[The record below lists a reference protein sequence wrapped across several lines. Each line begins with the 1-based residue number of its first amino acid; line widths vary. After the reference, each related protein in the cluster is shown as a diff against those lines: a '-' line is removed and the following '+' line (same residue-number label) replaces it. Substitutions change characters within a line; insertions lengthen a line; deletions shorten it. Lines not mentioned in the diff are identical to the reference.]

1 MYSEAY
7 LKNVQATYRY
17 YCYHAHNSGTMA
29 EGKLN
34 WIPSPFH
41 IFLCDTVQEF
51 VEKPTNKS
59 FEILIINTPPQ
70 HGKLCADSTPVLT
83 RNGWKNHGD
92 LVIGDEVIS
101 PSGKF
106 VKVTNVLPKQY
117 ANRLVTLTNG
127 EQIKVHENHEW
138 VVYDRSTH
146 RERVRE
152 TKYIEKR
159 VSYGSQEKKRGHRY
173 NFMLPI
179 VTPLDCEEKTLTV
192 DPYVLGVWLGDGKN
206 TDGQIC
212 AAEVDRITLDEVRK
226 HYPHGKEWVH
236 KDTGVLYASYRGLYK
251 GLREYGMCYSRK
263 RTEKH
268 IPQEYL
274 TASKRQRLELL
285 AGLIDTDGYVDHKH
299 NRIVFTTA
307 DTELRFSFEELIATF
322 GWRTTTCGY
331 KPVLST
337 SGIQGKNVYWQ
348 VAFNP
353 TEEIPCRIE
362 RKKLKSFSQQ
372 RRIAICSVEPIPE
385 EQGNCIS
392 VEGGVYCV
400 GKGLIPTH
408 NSESVTAT
416 FPSWYLMRNP
426 DNEVIC
432 VSYGDDLSRR
442 FGKKNLDK
450 IKKYGNI
457 FGVKLDQNKHNA
469 SEFRI
474 SGHKGVMISAGYGS
488 GITGNPAKLIVIDD
502 PVKNRV
508 EADSPKDREKKW
520 ADFVDSIESR
530 TANGTKII
538 LIMTRWHEDDL
549 AGRLIENYGDRT
561 TVVNLPCE
569 AEEGDPLGRKIGD
582 PLCPE
587 IGKGKEWLKDFKKS
601 HMTESGMRS
610 WNALY
615 QGHPSAK
622 EGNII
627 KREWWEYYTEE
638 ELEKATFDKIIMSV
652 DAAFKDSEKNDFVA
666 ISVWGKR
673 GEQYWLLDMQN
684 KHLNFTAT
692 VKAIKVTRARYI
704 GLSET
709 LIEDTAN
716 GTLILQLM
724 KDEIAGLIAVKPDVS
739 KEARVNAIS
748 FLIEAGNVRLP
759 KFKKFTWEF
768 VEQCASF
775 PNGKHDDMVDS
786 MSQALN
792 RLYFTR
798 TMRRKIKAA
807 QNKMAGWGINTIPKR
822 SATGKGDTVHVI

>member
-17 YCYHAHNSGTMA
+17 YCYHAHNSGTMT

-70 HGKLCADSTPVLT
+70 HGKGFEYNTPVLT
-83 RNGWKNHGD
+83 DRGWVKHGE
-92 LVIGDEVIS
+92 LNAGDYVYS
-101 PSGKF
+101 PSGKK
-106 VKVTNVLPKQY
+106 VKVLASQTPYYWHCK
-117 ANRLVTLTNG
+117 RLTLDSG
-127 EQIKVHENHEW
+127 DSFICSWEHEW
-138 VVYDRSTH
+138 LIESNRD
-146 RERVRE
+146 
-152 TKYIEKR
+152 KYE
-159 VSYGSQEKKRGHRY
+159 
-173 NFMLPI
+173 
-179 VTPLDCEEKTLTV
+179 
-192 DPYVLGVWLGDGKN
+192 DGKN
-206 TDGQIC
+206 GERHEEILETQNIFNGYHAKSPAIRAAKPIC
-212 AAEVDRITLDEVRK
+212 GD
-226 HYPHGKEWVH
+226 
-236 KDTGVLYASYRGLYK
+236 S
-251 GLREYGMCYSRK
+251 
-263 RTEKH
+263 
-268 IPQEYL
+268 
-274 TASKRQRLELL
+274 
-285 AGLIDTDGYVDHKH
+285 
-299 NRIVFTTA
+299 
-307 DTELRFSFEELIATF
+307 ELRVDNKT
-322 GWRTTTCGY
+322 
-331 KPVLST
+331 
-337 SGIQGKNVYWQ
+337 
-348 VAFNP
+348 
-353 TEEIPCRIE
+353 
-362 RKKLKSFSQQ
+362 KKDREDKLLYFIK
-372 RRIAICSVEPIPE
+372 SVEDVPNALT
-385 EQGNCIS
+385 NCIT
-392 VEGGVYCV
+392 VEGGMYLV

-474 SGHKGVMISAGYGS
+474 SGRKGVMISAGYGS

-549 AGRLIENYGDRT
+549 AGRLIENYYDRT

-615 QGHPSAK
+615 QGHPSAR

-673 GEQYWLLDMQN
+673 KEQYWLLDMQN

-724 KDEIAGLIAVKPDVS
+724 KDEIAGLIAVRPDVS

-748 FLIEAGNVRLP
+748 FLIEAGSVRLP

-822 SATGKGDTVHVI
+822 SATGKGDTINVI

>member
-17 YCYHAHNSGTMA
+17 YCYHAHNSGTMT

-70 HGKLCADSTPVLT
+70 HGKGFEYNTPVLT
-83 RNGWKNHGD
+83 DRGWVKHGE
-92 LVIGDEVIS
+92 LKAGDYVYS
-101 PSGKF
+101 PSGKK
-106 VKVTNVLPKQY
+106 VKVLASQTPYYWHCKRLTLDSGDSFICSWEHEWLIES
-117 ANRLVTLTNG
+117 NRDKHEDRKNGERHEEILETQNIFNGYHAKSPAIRVTKPIEGDSELRVDNKTKKDREDKLLYFIKSVEDVPNALTN
-127 EQIKVHENHEW
+127 
-138 VVYDRSTH
+138 
-146 RERVRE
+146 
-152 TKYIEKR
+152 
-159 VSYGSQEKKRGHRY
+159 
-173 NFMLPI
+173 
-179 VTPLDCEEKTLTV
+179 C
-192 DPYVLGVWLGDGKN
+192 
-206 TDGQIC
+206 
-212 AAEVDRITLDEVRK
+212 IT
-226 HYPHGKEWVH
+226 
-236 KDTGVLYASYRGLYK
+236 
-251 GLREYGMCYSRK
+251 
-263 RTEKH
+263 
-268 IPQEYL
+268 
-274 TASKRQRLELL
+274 
-285 AGLIDTDGYVDHKH
+285 
-299 NRIVFTTA
+299 
-307 DTELRFSFEELIATF
+307 
-322 GWRTTTCGY
+322 
-331 KPVLST
+331 
-337 SGIQGKNVYWQ
+337 
-348 VAFNP
+348 
-353 TEEIPCRIE
+353 
-362 RKKLKSFSQQ
+362 
-372 RRIAICSVEPIPE
+372 
-385 EQGNCIS
+385 
-392 VEGGVYCV
+392 VEGGMYLV

-474 SGHKGVMISAGYGS
+474 SGRKGVMISAGYGS

-615 QGHPSAK
+615 QGHPSAR

-692 VKAIKVTRARYI
+692 VKAIKVTRARYT

-724 KDEIAGLIAVKPDVS
+724 KDEIAGLIAVRPDVS

-822 SATGKGDTVHVI
+822 SATGKGDTIHVI

>member
-1 MYSEAY
+1 MYLMHS
-7 LKNVQATYRY
+7 QTAT
-17 YCYHAHNSGTMA
+17 
-29 EGKLN
+29 
-34 WIPSPFH
+34 
-41 IFLCDTVQEF
+41 
-51 VEKPTNKS
+51 
-59 FEILIINTPPQ
+59 
-70 HGKLCADSTPVLT
+70 
-83 RNGWKNHGD
+83 
-92 LVIGDEVIS
+92 
-101 PSGKF
+101 
-106 VKVTNVLPKQY
+106 
-117 ANRLVTLTNG
+117 
-127 EQIKVHENHEW
+127 
-138 VVYDRSTH
+138 
-146 RERVRE
+146 
-152 TKYIEKR
+152 
-159 VSYGSQEKKRGHRY
+159 
-173 NFMLPI
+173 
-179 VTPLDCEEKTLTV
+179 
-192 DPYVLGVWLGDGKN
+192 
-206 TDGQIC
+206 
-212 AAEVDRITLDEVRK
+212 
-226 HYPHGKEWVH
+226 
-236 KDTGVLYASYRGLYK
+236 
-251 GLREYGMCYSRK
+251 
-263 RTEKH
+263 
-268 IPQEYL
+268 
-274 TASKRQRLELL
+274 
-285 AGLIDTDGYVDHKH
+285 
-299 NRIVFTTA
+299 
-307 DTELRFSFEELIATF
+307 
-322 GWRTTTCGY
+322 
-331 KPVLST
+331 
-337 SGIQGKNVYWQ
+337 
-348 VAFNP
+348 
-353 TEEIPCRIE
+353 
-362 RKKLKSFSQQ
+362 
-372 RRIAICSVEPIPE
+372 
-385 EQGNCIS
+385 
-392 VEGGVYCV
+392 VEGGMYLV

-615 QGHPSAK
+615 QGHPSAR

-724 KDEIAGLIAVKPDVS
+724 KDEIAGLIAVRPDVS

-822 SATGKGDTVHVI
+822 SATGKGDTINVI

>member
-17 YCYHAHNSGTMA
+17 YCYHAHNSGTMT

-70 HGKLCADSTPVLT
+70 HGKGFEYNTPVLT
-83 RNGWKNHGD
+83 DRGWVKHGE
-92 LVIGDEVIS
+92 LNAGDYVYS
-101 PSGKF
+101 PSGKK
-106 VKVTNVLPKQY
+106 VKVLASQAPYYWHCK
-117 ANRLVTLTNG
+117 RLTLDSG
-127 EQIKVHENHEW
+127 DSFICSWEHEW
-138 VVYDRSTH
+138 L
-146 RERVRE
+146 
-152 TKYIEKR
+152 IESNRDKH
-159 VSYGSQEKKRGHRY
+159 E
-173 NFMLPI
+173 
-179 VTPLDCEEKTLTV
+179 
-192 DPYVLGVWLGDGKN
+192 DGKN
-206 TDGQIC
+206 GERHEEI
-212 AAEVDRITLDEVRK
+212 
-226 HYPHGKEWVH
+226 
-236 KDTGVLYASYRGLYK
+236 
-251 GLREYGMCYSRK
+251 
-263 RTEKH
+263 
-268 IPQEYL
+268 
-274 TASKRQRLELL
+274 LETQN
-285 AGLIDTDGYVDHKH
+285 IFNGYHAKSPAIRVAKPIEGDS
-299 NRIVFTTA
+299 
-307 DTELRFSFEELIATF
+307 ELRVDNKT
-322 GWRTTTCGY
+322 
-331 KPVLST
+331 
-337 SGIQGKNVYWQ
+337 
-348 VAFNP
+348 
-353 TEEIPCRIE
+353 
-362 RKKLKSFSQQ
+362 KKDREDKLLYFIK
-372 RRIAICSVEPIPE
+372 SVEDVPNALT
-385 EQGNCIS
+385 NCIT
-392 VEGGVYCV
+392 VEGGMYLV

-474 SGHKGVMISAGYGS
+474 SGRKGVMISAGYGS

-615 QGHPSAK
+615 QGHPSAR

-822 SATGKGDTVHVI
+822 SATGKGDTIHVI